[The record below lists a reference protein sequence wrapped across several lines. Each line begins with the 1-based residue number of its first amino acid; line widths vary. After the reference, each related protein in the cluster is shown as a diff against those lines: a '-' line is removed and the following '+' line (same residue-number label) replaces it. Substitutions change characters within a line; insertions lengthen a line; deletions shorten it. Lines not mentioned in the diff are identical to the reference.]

1 MRTSQYLLSTLKET
15 PADAEVISHQLML
28 RAGMIRKL
36 ASGLYTWLPTG
47 VRVLKKV
54 ENIVREEMNNAGA
67 IEVLMP
73 VVQPSELWQESGRW
87 EQYGPEL
94 LRIADRGD
102 RPFVLGPTHEEVI
115 TDLIRNELS
124 SYKQLPLNFYQI
136 QTKFRD
142 EVRPRFG
149 VMRSRE
155 FLMKDAYSFHTSQE
169 SLQETYD
176 AMYAAYSKIF
186 SRMGLDFRAVQAD
199 TGSIGGSA
207 SHEFQVLAQS
217 GEDDVVFSDTSDYAA
232 NIELAEAI
240 APKEPR
246 AAATQEMTLVD
257 TPNAKTIAELVEQF
271 NLPIEKTVK
280 TLLVKAVEGSSFPLV
295 ALLVR
300 GDHELNEV
308 KAEKLPQVASPLTFA
323 TEEEIRAVVKAGP
336 GSLGPVNMPI
346 PVVIDRTVAAMS
358 DFAAGANIDGKH
370 YFGINW
376 DRDVATPEI
385 ADIRNVVAGDPSPD
399 GQGTLLIK
407 RGIEVG
413 HIFQLGTKYSE
424 ALKASVQGEDGRNQ
438 ILTMGCYG
446 IGVTRVVAA
455 AIEQNY
461 DERGIVWPDAIAP
474 FQVAILPMNMHK
486 SFRVQELAEKLYSE
500 LRAQGIEVLLDDRKE
515 RPGVMFAD
523 MELIGIPHTIV
534 LGDRNLDNDDI
545 EYKYRRNGEKQ
556 LIKTGDIVD
565 YLVKQIKADA
575 RKGPEF
581 RGPFLHGLY
590 KMDKPKAYCRLLL
603 PCFLLLSACTVDISQ
618 PDSSATVVNAEAKT
632 WAVKFQ
638 HQSSFTEQSI
648 KEITEPDLK
657 PGDLLFSSSL
667 GVTSFGIRVF
677 STSSVSHVA
686 IYLGDNNVAEAT
698 GAGVQIVSLKKA
710 IKHSDKLFVLRVPD
724 LTPQQATEITA
735 FATKLKIAVI
745 TIAALSNLFHLW

>member
-67 IEVLMP
+67 IEVSMP
-73 VVQPSELWQESGRW
+73 VVQPADLWQESGRW

-94 LRIADRGD
+94 LRFVDRGE

-115 TDLIRNELS
+115 TDLIRGEIN
-124 SYKQLPLNFYQI
+124 SYKQLPLNFFQI

-149 VMRSRE
+149 VMRARE
-155 FLMKDAYSFHTSQE
+155 FLMKDAYSFHTTQE

-186 SRMGLDFRAVQAD
+186 ERMDLNFRAVLAD

-207 SHEFQVLAQS
+207 SHEFQVLADS
-217 GEDDVVFSDTSDYAA
+217 GEDDIVFSTESDYAA
-232 NIELAEAI
+232 NIEFAEAL
-240 APKEPR
+240 APSESR
-246 AAATQEMTLVD
+246 AAATEELRVID

-280 TLLVKAVEGSSFPLV
+280 TLMVHAHEESGHKLV

-300 GDHELNEV
+300 GDHELNEI
-308 KAEKLPQVASPLTFA
+308 KAEKLPQVAKPLTFA
-323 TEEEIRAVVKAGP
+323 SEEEIRAIVGAGP
-336 GSLGPVNMPI
+336 GSLGPVNLPL
-346 PVVIDRTVAAMS
+346 PVVADRCVAVMS
-358 DFAAGANIDGKH
+358 DFGAGANIDDKH

-376 DRDVATPEI
+376 ERDLPLPQVA
-385 ADIRNVVAGDPSPD
+385 DLRNVVEGDISPD

-424 ALKASVQGEDGRNQ
+424 AMKATVQGEDGRNQ
-438 ILTMGCYG
+438 VMTMGCYG
-446 IGVTRVVAA
+446 IGVSRVVAA
-455 AIEQNY
+455 AIEQNH
-461 DERGIVWPDAIAP
+461 DERGIIWPDAIAP

-486 SFRVQELAEKLYSE
+486 SFRVQALAEELYNT
-500 LRAQGIEVLLDDRKE
+500 LRSHGIDVILDDRKE

-523 MELIGIPHTIV
+523 MELIGVPHNIV
-534 LGDRNLDNDDI
+534 IGDRNLDSEEV
-545 EYKYRRNGEKQ
+545 EYKNRRAGEKQ
-556 LIKTGDIVD
+556 MIKTSEIIDFLLG
-565 YLVKQIKADA
+565 QIK
-575 RKGPEF
+575 R
-581 RGPFLHGLY
+581 
-590 KMDKPKAYCRLLL
+590 
-603 PCFLLLSACTVDISQ
+603 
-618 PDSSATVVNAEAKT
+618 
-632 WAVKFQ
+632 
-638 HQSSFTEQSI
+638 
-648 KEITEPDLK
+648 
-657 PGDLLFSSSL
+657 
-667 GVTSFGIRVF
+667 
-677 STSSVSHVA
+677 
-686 IYLGDNNVAEAT
+686 
-698 GAGVQIVSLKKA
+698 
-710 IKHSDKLFVLRVPD
+710 
-724 LTPQQATEITA
+724 
-735 FATKLKIAVI
+735 
-745 TIAALSNLFHLW
+745 

>member
-47 VRVLKKV
+47 LRVLKKV

-67 IEVLMP
+67 IEMCMP
-73 VVQPSELWQESGRW
+73 VVQPADLWQESGRW

-94 LRIADRGD
+94 LRFVDRGD

-124 SYKQLPLNFYQI
+124 SYKQLPLNFFQI

-155 FLMKDAYSFHTSQE
+155 FLMKDAYSFHTTQE

-176 AMYAAYSKIF
+176 AMYQAYSKIF
-186 SRMGLDFRAVQAD
+186 SRMGLDFRAVEAD

-207 SHEFQVLAQS
+207 SHEFQVLAES
-217 GEDDVVFSDTSDYAA
+217 GEDDVIFSTESDFAA
-232 NIELAEAI
+232 NIEFAEAL
-240 APKEPR
+240 APAGGR
-246 AAATQEMTLVD
+246 AAPTVEMTQID

-280 TLLVKAVEGSSFPLV
+280 TLLVKATEGSAYPLV

-323 TEEEIRAVVKAGP
+323 TEAEIRAVANAGP
-336 GSLGPVNMPI
+336 GSLGPVNLAV
-346 PVVIDRTVAAMS
+346 PVVVDRTVAAMS
-358 DFAAGANIDGKH
+358 DFAAGANVDGKH
-370 YFGINW
+370 FIGINW
-376 DRDVATPEI
+376 ERDVALPEV
-385 ADIRNVVAGDPSPD
+385 ADIRNVVEGDPSPD
-399 GQGTLLIK
+399 GKGTLLIK

-424 ALKASVQGEDGRNQ
+424 AMKAAVQGEDGRNQ
-438 ILTMGCYG
+438 TLTMGCYG

-455 AIEQNY
+455 AIEQNN
-461 DERGIVWPDAIAP
+461 DERGILWPDAIAP

-486 SFRVQELAEKLYSE
+486 SFRVKELAEELYAT
-500 LRAQGIEVLLDDRKE
+500 LRAKGIDVLMDDRKE

-523 MELIGIPHTIV
+523 MELIGIPHTVVI
-534 LGDRNLDNDDI
+534 GDRNLDSEEV
-545 EYKYRRNGEKQ
+545 EYKNRRIGEKQ
-556 LIKTGDIVD
+556 MIKTGEIIDF
-565 YLVKQIKADA
+565 LVSQIK
-575 RKGPEF
+575 R
-581 RGPFLHGLY
+581 
-590 KMDKPKAYCRLLL
+590 
-603 PCFLLLSACTVDISQ
+603 
-618 PDSSATVVNAEAKT
+618 
-632 WAVKFQ
+632 
-638 HQSSFTEQSI
+638 
-648 KEITEPDLK
+648 
-657 PGDLLFSSSL
+657 
-667 GVTSFGIRVF
+667 
-677 STSSVSHVA
+677 
-686 IYLGDNNVAEAT
+686 
-698 GAGVQIVSLKKA
+698 
-710 IKHSDKLFVLRVPD
+710 
-724 LTPQQATEITA
+724 
-735 FATKLKIAVI
+735 
-745 TIAALSNLFHLW
+745 